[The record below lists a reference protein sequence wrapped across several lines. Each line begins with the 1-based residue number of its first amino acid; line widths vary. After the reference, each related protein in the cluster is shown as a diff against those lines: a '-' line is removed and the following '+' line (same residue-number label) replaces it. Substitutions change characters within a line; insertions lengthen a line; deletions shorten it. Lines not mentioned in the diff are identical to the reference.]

1 MWSKTRKAMEK
12 RIAPSLRDRVF
23 YDFEY
28 CRPHYRTEPPA
39 NPKCHC
45 TFCSYNRFFR
55 IVIDKKESIMIAN
68 SDVYYK
74 SEWYPTEEEKRRK
87 GLFEIADVAYA
98 MHLYLNVYSIDECLS
113 WENPLTYL
121 FAVMDRRVG
130 KRTVQRLYKDME
142 KKPQWI
148 QRFIRLRAEAE
159 GIADNVSIKKTSG
172 ADNTDISA

>member
-1 MWSKTRKAMEK
+1 MWSKTRKAMYE
-12 RIAPSLRDRVF
+12 RLAPSLKGRIS

-45 TFCSYNRFFR
+45 IFCSYNRFFR
-55 IVIDKKESIMIAN
+55 IVIDKKEKIMIAN

-74 SEWYPTEEEKRRK
+74 SENYPTEEEKRRK
-87 GLFEIADVAYA
+87 GLFEIKDVAEA
-98 MHLYLNVYSIDECLS
+98 MHLYLNVYSIEECLN

-130 KRTVQRLYKDME
+130 KRTLIRIYQE
-142 KKPQWI
+142 KENKPKWI
-148 QRFIRLRAEAE
+148 WRFLELRAEAE
-159 GIADNVSIKKTSG
+159 GILT
-172 ADNTDISA
+172 